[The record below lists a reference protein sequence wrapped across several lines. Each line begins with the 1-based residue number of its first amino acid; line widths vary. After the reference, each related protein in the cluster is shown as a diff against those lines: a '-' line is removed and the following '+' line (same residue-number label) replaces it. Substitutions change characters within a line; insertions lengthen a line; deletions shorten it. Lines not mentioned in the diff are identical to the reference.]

1 MGANPD
7 FLYHSESGAPF
18 LAHNKN
24 LPALVFLQNI
34 FFNNH
39 HTKTLRHKVKK
50 TINSQLPIDASLYIH
65 VPFCASFC
73 DYCNFYSVEAG
84 DDSASSDHMDAYI
97 NAVIAD
103 VTYQCEYFNVKKIP
117 TAYIGGGTPS
127 VLGAGRIRRLLGALN
142 ALPCFSPCEFT
153 VEVNVESATEE
164 FLAVCR
170 ENGVNRISLG
180 VQSFHEPSLK
190 LVNRVTQ
197 QRVLEERLAL
207 VSRLFPEA
215 FSADLITG
223 LPLQTVNTVINDVKT
238 LFKYRP
244 NHVSLYGLTTE
255 SGTALESKIKTGA
268 LSLPCGDEADS
279 LWLAGRDA
287 LEEAG
292 YAQYEVSN
300 FAFPGKRCLHNERYW
315 QMTGWLGAGPAASG
329 TLVDEETVTAKRR
342 TFPEDA
348 DAYIKTPSIHNIL
361 YEEINRDELLRESLL
376 MGYRVIG
383 GPDPRVFRKRF
394 GAGIEDFIPQTISRW
409 RERGFFNG
417 ELPARD
423 LMLFLNGF
431 LYDAFRELDERK

>member
-1 MGANPD
+1 M
-7 FLYHSESGAPF
+7 
-18 LAHNKN
+18 
-24 LPALVFLQNI
+24 
-34 FFNNH
+34 
-39 HTKTLRHKVKK
+39 
-50 TINSQLPIDASLYIH
+50 IDSVPQIEASLYIH
-65 VPFCASFC
+65 IPFCASFC

-84 DDSASSDHMDAYI
+84 DSRMDAYI
-97 NAVIAD
+97 NAVITD

-142 ALPCFSPCEFT
+142 ALPCFTPCEFT
-153 VEVNVESATEE
+153 VEVNVESAAEE
-164 FLAVCR
+164 FLSVCL

-190 LVNRVTQ
+190 MVNRVAQ
-197 QRVLEERLAL
+197 PGVLEERLAL

-223 LPLQTVNTVINDVKT
+223 LPLQAVKTVINDVKT
-238 LFKYRP
+238 LLKYKP
-244 NHVSLYGLTTE
+244 AHVSLYSLIMEG
-255 SGTALESKIKTGA
+255 GTPLESKIKTDA
-268 LSLPCGDEADS
+268 LGLPCGDEADS

-300 FAFPGKRCLHNERYW
+300 FALPGKRCLHNERYW
-315 QMTGWLGAGPAASG
+315 QMSGWLGAGPSASG
-329 TLVDEETVTAKRR
+329 TLVNEETATAKRW

-348 DAYIKTPSIHNIL
+348 DAYIKTPSVHSAV
-361 YEEINRDELLRESLL
+361 YEEISRDALLRESLL
-376 MGYRVIG
+376 MGYRVIE
-383 GPDPRVFRKRF
+383 GPDTHIFRKRF
-394 GAGIEDFIPQTISRW
+394 GSCFEDFIPKTISLW

-417 ELPARD
+417 ELPTRD

-431 LYDAFRELDERK
+431 LSDAFRELDACG